1 MIGAASGGSRLGA
14 PVAAHSLA
22 AFRILFGAILAV
34 EAVRFLA
41 GDRIDA
47 LYVAPAFHFKYFGF
61 EWIDPLPQPWLD
73 AVFVAIGALAA
84 CIAIGFL
91 TRIAAALFF
100 LAFGYVFLLE
110 QARYLNHFWLVLLLA
125 GLLAWIPTDRALSVA
140 AAWRARR
147 GRAEP
152 SVPAWCVWLVRAQL
166 AVVYGFAAI
175 AKMNGDWVRG
185 QPLRMWL
192 RERADLPWIG
202 PWLAEPWTAWFF
214 SWAGLLL
221 DLLVVPLLLVRRTR
235 ACMFILI
242 CAFHVTNAALFDIGI
257 FPWLSIAATTV
268 FFAPDWPARAAGR
281 AAGRA
286 AAVPTDPFRVSRATR
301 AALAAWLAFQVAVP
315 LRHFLHPGEVSWTEE
330 GHRFSWHM
338 KLRSKVAKATFVV
351 TDPLTQER
359 LLVDPR
365 AELEEWQARKMAG
378 RPDMI
383 LQYAHHLAVRFA
395 LTGPGGIL
403 LRPIVRAEVHCS
415 LNGRDPQ
422 PLVDPDVDLAAVRR
436 SLRSAAWI
444 VPLREPLKQS
454 WEAMEVDFGD

>member
-1 MIGAASGGSRLGA
+1 VTAAAFGGSRLGA

-22 AFRILFGAILAV
+22 AFRILFGAILVV
-34 EAVRFLA
+34 EAFRFFQ
-41 GDRIDA
+41 GGWIDA
-47 LYVAPAFHFKYFGF
+47 HYVAPAFHFKYFGF
-61 EWIDPLPQPWLD
+61 EWIEPAPQPWLGV
-73 AVFVAIGALAA
+73 VFAGTGVLAA

-125 GLLAWIPTDRALSVA
+125 ALLAWIPTDRALSVA
-140 AAWRARR
+140 AWWRARR

-152 SVPAWCVWLVRAQL
+152 FVPLWCVLLVRAQL
-166 AVVYGFAAI
+166 AVVYGFAAV

-202 PWLAEPWTAWFF
+202 PWLGEPWVAWSF
-214 SWAGLLL
+214 SWAGLAL
-221 DLLVVPLLLVRRTR
+221 DLLVAPLLLVKRTR
-235 ACMFILI
+235 ACMFVLI
-242 CAFHVTNAALFDIGI
+242 CAFHVMNAALFDIGI

-268 FFAPDWPARAAGR
+268 FFAPGWPARPAAR
-281 AAGRA
+281 AAPVR
-286 AAVPTDPFRVSRATR
+286 PEPFRVSGATR
-301 AALAAWLAFQVAVP
+301 LALAAWLAFQVAVP

-338 KLRSKVAKATFVV
+338 KLRSKASKATFVV

-365 AELEEWQARKMAG
+365 AELEDWQARKMAG

-383 LQYAHHLAVRFA
+383 LQYAHHLAARFA
-395 LTGPGGIL
+395 RAGPDGTL
-403 LRPIVRAEVHCS
+403 LRPVVRAEVHCS

-422 PLVDPDVDLAAVRR
+422 PLIDPAVDLAAVRR
-436 SLRSAAWI
+436 SLRSASWI

-454 WEAMEVDFGD
+454 WESTEVDFGD